1 MSPITPDQFQI
12 LLPLACEW
20 AETQEQ
26 FILKNGTS
34 LSPSQI
40 ADARIVG
47 VTHPENIKILA
58 VPQIPLPEHPAL
70 RTAAQEIQLI
80 TPSTSG
86 LTLRYGIY
94 IQSYFLS
101 DRRLIVHEFVHTSQ
115 YERFG
120 GFLPFL
126 QQYLSECITIG
137 YPNAP
142 MEQEAIRIADQIWRV
157 VGPS

>member
-1 MSPITPDQFQI
+1 MRR
-12 LLPLACEW
+12 
-20 AETQEQ
+20 
-26 FILKNGTS
+26 GTR
-34 LSPSQI
+34 L
-40 ADARIVG
+40 VG

-80 TPSTSG
+80 TPSTGG

-115 YERFG
+115 YEKFG

-126 QQYLSECITIG
+126 QQYLSECITVG
-137 YPNAP
+137 YPDAP
-142 MEQEAIRIADQIWRV
+142 MEQEAIRIADQICT
-157 VGPS
+157 

>member
-1 MSPITPDQFQI
+1 MSSISPDQFQS

-20 AETQEQ
+20 AERQEQ
-26 FILKNGTS
+26 IILKNGTS

-40 ADARIVG
+40 ADARLVG
-47 VTHPENIKILA
+47 VSHPENIKILA

-70 RTAAQEIQLI
+70 RTAAREIQLI

-94 IQSYFLS
+94 AQSYFLS

-120 GFLPFL
+120 GILPFL
-126 QQYLSECITIG
+126 QQYLRECITVG

-142 MEQEAIRIADQIWRV
+142 LEQEAIRIADQICT
-157 VGPS
+157 